1 MAAAPTTL
9 IVFGGSFSPP
19 HTAHVAVAEAALDAV
34 ENGAE
39 NGRVLWM
46 PAATPPH
53 KQDDA
58 NLISAEHRLAMVRLA
73 TAGNSRFEVSDLE
86 ILRGDVSYTVD
97 TLRALKEEHSE
108 TELALLIGGDSL
120 TEFATWRE
128 PEAILEL
135 AQLMVYERLGATR
148 ESVPEWIVERTM
160 FLDAPPLDVSSTALR
175 ASLRSGRSVR
185 DLVPDNVLAYIEEH
199 GMYG

>member
-19 HTAHVAVAEAALDAV
+19 HNAHVAVAEAALDAV

-86 ILRGDVSYTVD
+86 IRRGAVSYTVD
-97 TLRALKEEHSE
+97 TLRVLKEEHPE

-120 TEFATWRE
+120 AEFATWRE
-128 PEAILEL
+128 PEAILEMAKL
-135 AQLMVYERLGATR
+135 LVYSRPGVDEG
-148 ESVPEWIVERTM
+148 SVPDWVQEHVTFI
-160 FLDAPPLDVSSTALR
+160 DAPKLESSSTVLR
-175 ASLRSGRSVR
+175 ASLRLGRSVR
-185 DLVPDNVLAYIEEH
+185 DLVHDDVLAYIEE
-199 GMYG
+199 YGLYG